1 MLEWSRRVIQAARS
15 DYTFRRPKV
24 DQLMLM
30 MFAALYLSPR
40 ISSREEGHSAE
51 KLASL
56 AYEHSPRVEVYGHDL
71 VVLDVEGLTHLW
83 GGLQEI
89 GERLRQAA
97 ADQKLVVRVA
107 VAGSKMAAMLVT
119 QHRCGLTVIPAGEE
133 AHAVSTLPLTVV
145 KQLMSSSSVIAL
157 LPIVQ
162 RWGLK
167 TLGEFAALPTEELF
181 SRLGPDGLELQR
193 VARGED
199 SHPFVPETAEK
210 RFEQT
215 ITLEWP
221 VDGLEPLSFVLGRV
235 LEPLCAQLDSCGV
248 SVGALRVRLTLVSR
262 DTHERTLRFPAPV
275 SDAKV
280 LRTLVLLDLESHPP
294 SAGIDQV
301 TVVADPVPTR
311 TLQFSLLER
320 AMPSPEQLST
330 LLARL
335 TVLMGDQRCGSPGL
349 VDTYWPGAFEM
360 QSFTPKARPP
370 IVLRQAQRDLSHGLQ
385 AVLRRFRVPVIARVT
400 IERGQPVRVSSGL
413 LHSESGRVVTCAGP
427 WRSSGSWWTPSSLH
441 ASSFSASSWDH
452 DEWDVAL
459 RDGGLYRIFQDRTTK
474 RWFIEGVVD

>member
-1 MLEWSRRVIQAARS
+1 M
-15 DYTFRRPKV
+15 
-24 DQLMLM
+24 
-30 MFAALYLSPR
+30 
-40 ISSREEGHSAE
+40 
-51 KLASL
+51 
-56 AYEHSPRVEVYGHDL
+56 
-71 VVLDVEGLTHLW
+71 
-83 GGLQEI
+83 
-89 GERLRQAA
+89 
-97 ADQKLVVRVA
+97 
-107 VAGSKMAAMLVT
+107 
-119 QHRCGLTVIPAGEE
+119 
-133 AHAVSTLPLTVV
+133 STLPLTVV

-474 RWFIEGVVD
+474 RWFIEGSWTDVYRAPHVLGLFLSRRRILPETLVDQAAALDYPALALLDRDGVYGAPRFHKAAVAAGIKPIIGTEFTIRANGDSKRTHAQARIPVLWRLPVLIETQEGYRNLSRLVTRMKAERRQGRRGACTRGI

>member
-1 MLEWSRRVIQAARS
+1 
-15 DYTFRRPKV
+15 
-24 DQLMLM
+24 M

-40 ISSREEGHSAE
+40 NSSREEGRSA
-51 KLASL
+51 KMLVLAH
-56 AYEHSPRVEVYGHDL
+56 EHSPRVDVYGRDL

-83 GGLQEI
+83 GGFQEI

-97 ADQKLVVRVA
+97 ADQKLGVRVA

-145 KQLMSSSSVIAL
+145 KRLMASSSLITL

-167 TLGEFAALPTEELF
+167 TLGEFAALPTKELF
-181 SRLGPDGLELQR
+181 SRLGADGLELQR

-215 ITLEWP
+215 MTLEWP

-248 SVGALRVRLTLVSR
+248 SVGALHVRLTLVSR
-262 DTHERTLRFPAPV
+262 DTHERTLRFPVPV

-301 TVVADPVPTR
+301 TVVADPVRTR

-320 AMPSPEQLST
+320 ATPSPEQLST

-335 TVLMGDQRCGSPGL
+335 AILMGDQRCGSPGL
-349 VDTYWPGAFEM
+349 VDTHWPGAFEM
-360 QSFTPKARPP
+360 RAFTPKARPP
-370 IVLRQAQRDLSHGLQ
+370 VCRPGQRGVSQGLQ
-385 AVLRRFRVPVIARVT
+385 AMLRRFRVPVVARVT
-400 IERGQPVRVSSGL
+400 VERGQPARVSSGL
-413 LHSESGRVVTCAGP
+413 LHSEDGRVVTCAGP
-427 WRSSGSWWTPSSLH
+427 WRSSGSWWTPSSPH
-441 ASSFSASSWDH
+441 SASSWDP

-474 RWFIEGVVD
+474 RWFVEGVVD